1 MLKVSNI
8 PLGECKETFWRNW
21 ERGHQTGKKKDTF
34 LCLRLTILK
43 YFLVIN
49 FYGISHVHFFYSF
62 LSFVPIPFKKM

>member
-8 PLGECKETFWRNW
+8 LLGECKETFEEIGNEGTKQ
-21 ERGHQTGKKKDTF
+21 ERKRYF

-49 FYGISHVHFFYSF
+49 FYGISHVHFFYSYPQ
-62 LSFVPIPFKKM
+62 LAPIPFKKM

>member
-34 LCLRLTILK
+34 
-43 YFLVIN
+43 YV
-49 FYGISHVHFFYSF
+49 
-62 LSFVPIPFKKM
+62 